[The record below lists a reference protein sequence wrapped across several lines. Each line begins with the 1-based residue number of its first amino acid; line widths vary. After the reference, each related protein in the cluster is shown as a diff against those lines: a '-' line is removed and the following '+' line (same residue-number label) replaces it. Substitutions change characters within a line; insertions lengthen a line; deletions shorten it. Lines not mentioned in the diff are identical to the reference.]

1 MLLIVDQLQACQ
13 HLKPIFG
20 TNFQTR
26 NHQAGSGNYV
36 KGEYVMQIAKF
47 EITGIGSILMRNP
60 AGMQVCT
67 KYERGG
73 KTIPEPVDEARR
85 SLYANPST
93 GQLYIKS
100 DCFREAALIAAADVR
115 DPTRKGRAT
124 MTRRFS
130 AGVFLAEEQCMLYRA
145 SNAQKPITNADED
158 WEVDL
163 RRVVVQKN
171 GIIRA
176 RPKISGWQCHLL
188 LEYDEQIIQPELIA
202 AILDNA
208 GRFPGILDYRIGK
221 KGTFGRFSV
230 CLKDA

>member
-1 MLLIVDQLQACQ
+1 LLISYKLVNTLNQYLEPTVRPAII
-13 HLKPIFG
+13 K
-20 TNFQTR
+20 R
-26 NHQAGSGNYV
+26 GSGNYV
-36 KGEYVMQIAKF
+36 QGEYVMQIAEF

-130 AGVFLAEEQCMLYRA
+130 AGTLMKTGRLIFGESLFKKMELSERDQKSVIGSAIYFLNMMNRL
-145 SNAQKPITNADED
+145 SNLN
-158 WEVDL
+158 
-163 RRVVVQKN
+163 
-171 GIIRA
+171 
-176 RPKISGWQCHLL
+176 
-188 LEYDEQIIQPELIA
+188 
-202 AILDNA
+202 
-208 GRFPGILDYRIGK
+208 
-221 KGTFGRFSV
+221 
-230 CLKDA
+230 